1 MHKCISAGPS
11 DCKVCFKQCQVH
23 LIFECR
29 ILFNEAP
36 AITGL
41 QQRRKTEVR
50 SYKIVIYAI
59 YTTYYIILY
68 YIILYYIILYYIIL
82 YYIILYLAT
91 RFDQLYIHPQ
101 ATGISGNTISIG
113 IFIFDQNEMAGL
125 FFHI

>member
-1 MHKCISAGPS
+1 MPFTQPI
-11 DCKVCFKQCQVH
+11 
-23 LIFECR
+23 
-29 ILFNEAP
+29 ILYY
-36 AITGL
+36 IIL
-41 QQRRKTEVR
+41 
-50 SYKIVIYAI
+50 YYIILYYI
-59 YTTYYIILY
+59 ILYYIILYYIILY